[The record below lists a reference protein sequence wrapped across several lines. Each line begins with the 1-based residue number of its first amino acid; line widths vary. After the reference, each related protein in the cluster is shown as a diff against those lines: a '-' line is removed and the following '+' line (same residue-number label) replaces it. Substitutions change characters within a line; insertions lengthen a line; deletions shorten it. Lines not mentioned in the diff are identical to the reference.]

1 MNHFKKDYSFK
12 LITLFQ
18 WSYGVLCWEIFSPGK
33 MPYPGLDPCGVIE
46 LVDCGGRLDK
56 PKNSACSDE
65 M

>member
-1 MNHFKKDYSFK
+1 M
-12 LITLFQ
+12 
-18 WSYGVLCWEIFSPGK
+18 LCWEIFSLGK

-65 M
+65 I

>member
-1 MNHFKKDYSFK
+1 
-12 LITLFQ
+12 
-18 WSYGVLCWEIFSPGK
+18 

-65 M
+65 MWVTWTMILSYTW